1 MSDEGFSC
9 TNADEMTYNE
19 LAERVRYLKE
29 NTMSKYGMSRAVEEY
44 GDEREAQGLEKGAER
59 MASLGDQL
67 LKTGRTEDL
76 KRSFVDSAYREQLF
90 KEFGIA

>member
-1 MSDEGFSC
+1 
-9 TNADEMTYNE
+9 
-19 LAERVRYLKE
+19 
-29 NTMSKYGMSRAVEEY
+29 MSKYGMSRAVEEY